1 MQEIIVHRV
10 KKRRKKKLFLQTN
23 VCKGETIRGSLM
35 FQNKDIPPR
44 QLHREAYF
52 LKLNTKAASK
62 EEKTKIVFSYTPRK
76 PELKETHVP
85 QCSSQHCL

>member
-10 KKRRKKKLFLQTN
+10 KKRRKEKLFLQTN
-23 VCKGETIRGSLM
+23 ARKGETIRGSLI

-44 QLHREAYF
+44 QLPREAYF

-62 EEKTKIVFSYTPRK
+62 EGKRK
-76 PELKETHVP
+76 LCFHTG
-85 QCSSQHCL
+85 